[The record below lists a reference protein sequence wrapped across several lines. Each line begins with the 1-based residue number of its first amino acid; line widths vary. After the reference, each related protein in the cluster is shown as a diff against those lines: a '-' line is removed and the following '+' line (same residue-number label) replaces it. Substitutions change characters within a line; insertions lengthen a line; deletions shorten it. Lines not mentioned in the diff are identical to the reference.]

1 MKTCIIF
8 ILLCLPLL
16 TFSQRG
22 TIPPLDYS
30 ILVTG
35 EKFIDENLPDSA
47 LLYAKSIYS
56 RKKAIPF
63 ELRQAYFIAGK
74 ALLNKEETEAA
85 IDFLKKSSYLAAK
98 HKDEVILLKSNLAF
112 AAALGASYPP
122 QLDSAKAQLVGTK
135 ELAEKL
141 RDTISLANYF
151 IYTANLQ
158 NLSKE
163 YEQALLNHTYCEI
176 LLERTNFDLIKAKN
190 LANKGNNALEIFTI
204 KEDKTYLQKSIE
216 SYKKAIEIF
225 KSIKDTIN
233 EAHTRNSLAESYLY
247 TEDLNGAASEVQQ
260 SIKLGIGVGDPEIL
274 LNGYYTLANL
284 YEMNQNPEKAIEAL
298 SNLKLHLEKSKDAA
312 DLAFMDEQFKEGE
325 AKTSIALIKSKIGI
339 FSKQIENKQLEREK
353 MLWIFVS
360 VLIGISALGLFF
372 YFRQRRKLHKK
383 ELENLLQ
390 TQELNYMKARQEGE
404 EVGRHR
410 IARQIHDGVGGFLVS
425 AKWNLEST
433 LEELPNEDSSVV
445 AARLS
450 ENLRLQE
457 HSYKEL
463 RRVVYALEKEDTA
476 WWEDLQKFYQQ
487 LTAHDTVKIRFYT
500 YNLDRRVRGHLGKE
514 ARFIVQ
520 EIITNALKHAKATEI
535 NVQINQIED
544 TLGIII
550 EDNGDGF
557 DHSKVMKGVGFKSIE
572 ERCSKLGGSVSFES
586 EKGHGTTVFVDLP
599 IHNLNGLKE
608 NPLLYAGTN

>member
-8 ILLCLPLL
+8 ILLCFPLL

-35 EKFIDENLPDSA
+35 EKFIDKNLPDSA
-47 LLYAKSIYS
+47 FFYAKSIYS
-56 RKKAIPF
+56 RKKANPF

-74 ALLNKEETEAA
+74 ALLNKEEPEAA
-85 IDFLKKSSYLAAK
+85 IDFLEKSLYLSEK
-98 HKDEVILLKSNLAF
+98 YGDEILLLKVKLAI
-112 AAALGASYPP
+112 AAALGSSYPP
-122 QLDSAKAQLVGTK
+122 QLDSAIAQLSGTK

-141 RDTISLANYF
+141 RDTTSLANYF

-158 NLSKE
+158 NLSKN
-163 YEQALLNHTYCEI
+163 YEQALLNHTYCEV
-176 LLERTNFDLIKAKN
+176 LLERTNFNLIKAKN
-190 LANKGNNALEIFTI
+190 LANKGNNALEIFTL

-225 KSIKDTIN
+225 KIIKDTIN

-247 TEDLNGAASEVQQ
+247 TEDLDGAASEVQQ
-260 SIKLGIGVGDPEIL
+260 SIKLGKGLSDPKVL

-298 SNLKLHLEKSKDAA
+298 SNLKLYLEKSKDAA

-339 FSKQIENKQLEREK
+339 FAKQIENKRLEKERT
-353 MLWIFVS
+353 LWVFVCM
-360 VLIGISALGLFF
+360 LIGITALGLFF
-372 YFRQRRKLHKK
+372 YFNQRRKLHRK
-383 ELENLLQ
+383 EVENILQ
-390 TQELNYMKARQEGE
+390 AQELNYMKARQEGE
-404 EVGRHR
+404 EDSRHR

-433 LEELPNEDSSVV
+433 LEELPNEDSKV

-450 ENLRLQE
+450 ENLKLQE

-476 WWEDLQKFYQQ
+476 WWDDLQKFYQQ
-487 LTAHDTVKIRFYT
+487 LSAHDTVKIRFYT

-550 EDNGDGF
+550 EDNGNGF
-557 DHSKVMKGVGFKSIE
+557 DHSKIMKGVGFKSIE
-572 ERCSKLGGSVSFES
+572 ERCSNLGGSVSFES

>member
-1 MKTCIIF
+1 MKTYIIF
-8 ILLCLPLL
+8 ILLCFPLL

-35 EKFIDENLPDSA
+35 EKLIDKNLPDSA
-47 LLYAKSIYS
+47 FLHAKSIYS
-56 RKKAIPF
+56 RKKVNPF

-74 ALLNKEETEAA
+74 ALLNKEEPEAA
-85 IDFLKKSSYLAAK
+85 IDFLEKSLSLAEK
-98 HKDEVILLKSNLAF
+98 YNDEILLLKVKLAI
-112 AAALGASYPP
+112 AAALGSSYPP
-122 QLDSAKAQLVGTK
+122 QLDSAIAQLSGTK

-141 RDTISLANYF
+141 RDTTSLANYF

-158 NLSKE
+158 NLSKN
-163 YEQALLNHTYCEI
+163 YEQALLNHTYCEV
-176 LLERTNFDLIKAKN
+176 LLERTNFNLIKAKN
-190 LANKGNNALEIFTI
+190 LANKGNNALEIFTL

-225 KSIKDTIN
+225 KIIKDTIN

-247 TEDLNGAASEVQQ
+247 TEDLDGAASEVQQ
-260 SIKLGIGVGDPEIL
+260 SIKLGKGLSDPKVL

-298 SNLKLHLEKSKDAA
+298 SNLKLYLEKSKDAA

-325 AKTSIALIKSKIGI
+325 AKTSIALINSKIGI
-339 FSKQIENKQLEREK
+339 FAKQIENKRLERERT
-353 MLWIFVS
+353 LWIFVCM
-360 VLIGISALGLFF
+360 LIGVSALGLFF
-372 YFRQRRKLHKK
+372 YVHQRRKLHRK
-383 ELENLLQ
+383 EVENILQ
-390 TQELNYMKARQEGE
+390 AQELNYMKARQEGE
-404 EVGRHR
+404 EDSRHR

-433 LEELPNEDSSVV
+433 LEELPNEDSKV
-445 AARLS
+445 AARLN

-476 WWEDLQKFYQQ
+476 WWDDLQKFYQQ
-487 LTAHDTVKIRFYT
+487 LSAHDAVKIKFYT
-500 YNLDRRVRGHLGKE
+500 YNLDRRVRGHIGKE

-550 EDNGDGF
+550 EDNGNGF
-557 DHSKVMKGVGFKSIE
+557 DHSKIMKGVGFKSIE

-599 IHNLNGLKE
+599 ISNLNGLKE